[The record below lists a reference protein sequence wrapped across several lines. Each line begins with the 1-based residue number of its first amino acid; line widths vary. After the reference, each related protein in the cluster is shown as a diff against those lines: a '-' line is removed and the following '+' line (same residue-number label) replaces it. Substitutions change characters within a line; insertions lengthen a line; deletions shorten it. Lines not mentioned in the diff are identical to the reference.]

1 METWDIKLKK
11 FPRTYKEKIEKREIN
26 VGNLMAGLFS
36 ERKSKQKDIIKERED
51 SSSEVQA
58 WIFKLEDFT
67 EKLSR
72 MITNVDGKSTI
83 CQPPATMRIS
93 VLTVLRG
100 THGMYPWVRTREI
113 ISPKVT
119 QLGGDRQHLGP
130 GSIIHF
136 CF

>member
-58 WIFKLEDFT
+58 
-67 EKLSR
+67 
-72 MITNVDGKSTI
+72 
-83 CQPPATMRIS
+83 
-93 VLTVLRG
+93 
-100 THGMYPWVRTREI
+100 
-113 ISPKVT
+113 
-119 QLGGDRQHLGP
+119 
-130 GSIIHF
+130 
-136 CF
+136 